1 MPLTFIACLQQ
12 LQQATSAEAIFP
24 DLARLSPALLKEQY
38 HLLAAAVH
46 PDHNRHYETQATEAF
61 ALLQK
66 WYKLAQQQIG
76 VRSNGVAHPLTI
88 TTHNHCYVSNAAPT
102 AGDLCDL
109 YPAVVDQAVADQ
121 YAVLLKVVRS
131 PRNNDLL
138 QTEAQLLQRIERTL
152 QGQAVRAHFPTLIE
166 AVQLRDVAGVQ
177 RQVNVLTNET
187 DYVSLAAV
195 LRAYPTGIAAA
206 DAAWMFNRLLAAL
219 GVVHGLGFIH
229 GAVTLDHCL
238 IRLQDHNGLL
248 LDWCYSVPIGATIK
262 AVNLAYTA
270 DYPPEVQA
278 RQPATAATDLYMA
291 ARCLLRLLGGNS
303 TSGALPAHVPKPIQ
317 LFLQSCLLPSPS
329 RRANDAWELLDEFHT
344 VLGQLYGQPRFRP
357 FIMPV

>member
-1 MPLTFIACLQQ
+1 MNSTFIARWQQ
-12 LQQATSAEAIFP
+12 LQQATTVEAIFP
-24 DLARLSPALLKEQY
+24 NLATLSPALLKQQY

-46 PDHNRHYETQATEAF
+46 PDHNRDYPAQATEAF
-61 ALLQK
+61 ARLQQ
-66 WYKLAQQQIG
+66 WYKIAQQQVG
-76 VRSNGVAHPLTI
+76 MRTNGAAHPIEII
-88 TTHNHCYVSNAAPT
+88 TRQHRYVSNDAPI

-109 YPAVVDQAVADQ
+109 YPAGADQ
-121 YAVLLKVVRS
+121 QAVLLKVVRS

-138 QTEAQLLQRIERTL
+138 QTEAQVLQRLARTL

-177 RQVNVLTNET
+177 RHVNILAYES

-219 GVVHGLGFIH
+219 GVVHGLGLVH

-238 IRLQDHNGLL
+238 IRLHDHNGLL
-248 LDWCYSVPIGATIK
+248 LDWCYSVPIGETIK

-270 DYPPEVQA
+270 DYPPEVHA

-291 ARCLLRLLGGNS
+291 ARCLLRLLGGDP
-303 TSGALPAHVPKPIQ
+303 TTGDLPAHVPKPIQ
-317 LFLQSCLLPSPS
+317 LYLYSCLLPSPH
-329 RRANDAWELLDEFHT
+329 RRANDAWELFDEFQT
-344 VLGQLYGQPRFRP
+344 ILGQFYGPPRFRP
-357 FIMPV
+357 FVMPA

>member
-1 MPLTFIACLQQ
+1 MPPTFMACWQQ

-24 DLARLSPALLKEQY
+24 DLATLSPALLKQQY

-46 PDHNRHYETQATEAF
+46 PDHNRHYGAQATEAF

-76 VRSNGVAHPLTI
+76 AQSNGGVHPLTI
-88 TTHNHCYVSNAAPT
+88 TTRHHCYVSNAAPI
-102 AGDLCDL
+102 AGDLCEL
-109 YPAVVDQAVADQ
+109 YPAAADQ
-121 YAVLLKVVRS
+121 QAVLLKVVRS

-177 RQVNVLTNET
+177 RQVNVLAYES

-195 LRAYPTGIAAA
+195 LRAYPTGIAAG

-219 GVVHGLGFIH
+219 GVIHGLGFVH

-238 IRLQDHNGLL
+238 IRLHDHNGLL

-291 ARCLLRLLGGNS
+291 ARCLLRLLGGDP
-303 TSGALPAHVPKPIQ
+303 TSGVLPAHVPKPMQ

-329 RRANDAWELLDEFHT
+329 RRANDAWELFDEFHT
-344 VLGQLYGQPRFRP
+344 MLGQLYGPPRFRP
-357 FIMPV
+357 FLMPA